1 MVAACGGRDEFA
13 TGAGPGNG
21 EPSSCGEVTEVPDE
35 VVEQLHLDTG
45 FYARHCQAF
54 GIDVLGSAQ
63 VSDNAMLEAGR
74 LLEGVFDGRPELRD
88 AVHDRFFRVI
98 VVATAAGE
106 SFDDVPELDDLRKV
120 ERLAA
125 GIGPDPAFPAAT
137 VRDSAILCRPVE
149 QDPGATPP
157 GDTLVHELGHAVLS
171 MGLVE
176 TTPDF
181 RERLEVA
188 FDDARAQDLWN
199 ITVPPE
205 VELFFGAL
213 PSDTHMMTN
222 ADEYWA
228 TGVSAWFGFKP
239 LPLTYALTDDDPPRL
254 QLQVIYGRDS
264 LTALDPPLAALLE
277 EVFGPSPRLRHGCPA
292 WIPRIE

>member
-1 MVAACGGRDEFA
+1 FA

-21 EPSSCGEVTEVPDE
+21 QPSSCEEVTGVPDE

-137 VRDSAILCRPVE
+137 VRDSAILCRPAE

-188 FDDARAQDLWN
+188 FGDARAQDLWN

-264 LTALDPPLAALLE
+264 LAALDPPLAALLE